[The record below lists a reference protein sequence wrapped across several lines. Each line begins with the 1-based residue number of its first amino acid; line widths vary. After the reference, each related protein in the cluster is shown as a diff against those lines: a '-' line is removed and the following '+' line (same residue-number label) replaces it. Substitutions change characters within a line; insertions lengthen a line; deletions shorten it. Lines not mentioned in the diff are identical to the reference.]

1 VLPELVLAGQVK
13 SWVEKVAPGER
24 QLCEA
29 AMARAL
35 ASYAGG
41 ASVSEACEEARRLV
55 ACRMRHPSF
64 SPSTAASKS
73 FAVAS

>member
-1 VLPELVLAGQVK
+1 MLPELVVAGQTK
-13 SWVEKVAPGER
+13 SWVERVAPGQKDLR
-24 QLCEA
+24 DA
-29 AMARAL
+29 AVARAL

-41 ASVSEACEEARRLV
+41 ASVSEAGQEARRFV

-64 SPSTAASKS
+64 SPTPAACKN